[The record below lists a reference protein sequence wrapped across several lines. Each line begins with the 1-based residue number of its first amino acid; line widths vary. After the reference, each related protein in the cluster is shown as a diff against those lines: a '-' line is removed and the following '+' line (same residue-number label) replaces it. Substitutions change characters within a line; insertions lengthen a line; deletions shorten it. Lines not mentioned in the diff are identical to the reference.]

1 MKGGLLRVNCKQD
14 WSPGF
19 ILLLIQAAV
28 LRGSGATSNGVEPAS
43 GLVIKKRQTTCAP
56 CGS

>member
-1 MKGGLLRVNCKQD
+1 MNGGPVLVKHKQD

-28 LRGSGATSNGVEPAS
+28 LRGSGANSNEFQPAS